1 MSRLSTQVQGIEAPV
16 AYDCIV
22 VGAGHAGCE
31 AALAAARMGCR
42 TLLLTINLDTI
53 ARMPCNPSIGG
64 PAKGHLVREVD
75 ALGGEMGRAA
85 DASHLHIRMLN
96 TSKGPAVQA
105 LRAQADRN
113 AYKDY
118 FKGVLELQENL
129 DLMQD
134 VVEEIV
140 VDSERRV
147 QGVRTQVGWIYRCT
161 SLVVTT
167 GTFLN
172 GICHIGPVQLAA
184 GRQGEPPAVAL
195 SASLQ
200 ALGLELGRLKTGT
213 PPRVNRRSIDFSRTT
228 PQEPDLEPLSF
239 SFEGRVAPPE
249 RQLPCYLT
257 HTTARTREII
267 LANLHRSPIYDGTI
281 DSRGPRYCP
290 SIEDKIVRFPDK
302 ETHQVFLEP
311 EGFDTNE
318 IYIQGLSTSL
328 PLDVQ
333 LELVR
338 SVVGLE
344 NAEIVR
350 PGYAV
355 EYDFV
360 HPTQLA
366 HSLEVKTV
374 PGLFLAGQINGTTGY
389 EEAAAQ
395 GLVAGINAARRV
407 QGLEAVVIE
416 RTQAYTGVLI
426 DDLVTKGTLEPYR
439 IMTSRA
445 ELRLHLRQDNA
456 DDRLTPLGRA
466 LGLVGDAA
474 WTRYERRRV
483 QREQALEAL
492 AGRRVRQAEREG
504 VGAALGLELQAGTS
518 ARDLLKRPGVTYQ
531 ALVCALG
538 DLPGLEPEDASRLE
552 VCVKY
557 DGYIERQKGLVAQL
571 ARMDD
576 ALIPDDVD
584 YPALT
589 FMSSEARE
597 KLGRLRPRSLG
608 QASRVSGV
616 SASDVSMLMV
626 WLQQR
631 RRGGVPTIQGRSL
644 PQSEATT
651 HGAPPGAACADLP
664 VSPELAPPARA
675 GEGEPCPPPVVEGA
689 SSLVAG

>member
-1 MSRLSTQVQGIEAPV
+1 MVLSSLPTSAVEAPV
-16 AYDCIV
+16 SYDCIV

-42 TLLLTINLDTI
+42 TLVLTINLDTI

-85 DASHLHIRMLN
+85 DATHLHIRMLN

-118 FKGVLELQENL
+118 MKGVLETQPNL

-134 VVEEIV
+134 VVEAIV
-140 VDSERRV
+140 VDEAGCVR
-147 QGVRTQVGWIYRCT
+147 GVTTQTGWLYRCA
-161 SLVVTT
+161 SLVITT

-172 GICHIGPVQLAA
+172 GLCHIGPVQFAA
-184 GRQGEPPAVAL
+184 GRQGEPPAAAL
-195 SASLQ
+195 SDSLRS
-200 ALGLELGRLKTGT
+200 LGLELGRLKTGT
-213 PPRVNRRSIDFSRTT
+213 PPRVNRRSIDFSKTV
-228 PQEPDLEPLSF
+228 PQVPDGEPFSF
-239 SFEGRVAPPE
+239 SFDGREAPPA
-249 RQLPCYLT
+249 RQMDCYLT

-290 SIEDKIVRFPDK
+290 SIEDKIMRFADK

-311 EGFDTNE
+311 EGFDTQE
-318 IYIQGLSTSL
+318 VYVQGMSTSL

-333 LELVR
+333 VELIR

-344 NAEIVR
+344 QAEIMR

-366 HSLEVKTV
+366 HTLEVRKV

-395 GLVAGINAARRV
+395 GLLAGINAACRV
-407 QGLEAVVIE
+407 LGRAPFILERA
-416 RTQAYTGVLI
+416 RAYIGVLI

-439 IMTSRA
+439 MMTSRA
-445 ELRLHLRQDNA
+445 EFRLNLRHDNA
-456 DDRLTPLGRA
+456 DDRLTPLGYE
-466 LGLVGDAA
+466 LGLYNAE
-474 WTRYERRRV
+474 RYARYLAKRE
-483 QREQALEAL
+483 QREAAL
-492 AGRRVRQAEREG
+492 AALATRRIKQADRERF
-504 VGAALGLELQAGTS
+504 
-518 ARDLLKRPGVTYQ
+518 ARDLAHDVAAGLTAQDVLKRPQIGYG
-531 ALVCALG
+531 ALREVLG
-538 DLPGLEPEDASRLE
+538 DLPALERDDIARVE

-557 DGYIERQKGLVAQL
+557 DGYIERQKQLVAQFS
-571 ARMDD
+571 RMEE
-576 ALIPDDVD
+576 ALIPDHVD
-584 YPALT
+584 YAALT

-597 KLGRLRPRSLG
+597 KLARIRPRSLG
-608 QASRVSGV
+608 QASRISGV
-616 SASDVSMLMV
+616 SPADVSMLMI
-626 WLQQR
+626 WMEQR
-631 RRGGVPTIQGRSL
+631 RKQAGAVDEAARS
-644 PQSEATT
+644 
-651 HGAPPGAACADLP
+651 GDIAPPSQEAPVGAC
-664 VSPELAPPARA
+664 
-675 GEGEPCPPPVVEGA
+675 
-689 SSLVAG
+689 